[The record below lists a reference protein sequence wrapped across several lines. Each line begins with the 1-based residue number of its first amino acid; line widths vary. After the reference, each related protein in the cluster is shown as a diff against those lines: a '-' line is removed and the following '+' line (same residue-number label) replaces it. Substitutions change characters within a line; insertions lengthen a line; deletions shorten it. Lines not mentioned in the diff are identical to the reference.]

1 MITATYLIHDDK
13 DLVKKR
19 KGLRLIDCRVVHR
32 FAAAWTRAVEKHK
45 GVVQS
50 IEQLEEDERVNTFFG
65 KRLKRALV
73 RISYPSV
80 NFSADFPA
88 ILTTTFGKLSLDG
101 TIKLVDLTFSDEL
114 KRAFPGRALAL
125 TAYAKS
131 LAFLTVRLWWAFLKR
146 SLGVIYNTSPNN

>member
-13 DLVKKR
+13 DLAKKAEGIAL
-19 KGLRLIDCRVVHR
+19 GLTVGSCTDLPQL
-32 FAAAWTRAVEKHK
+32 EQEQLKKHK
-45 GVVQS
+45 GIVDC
-50 IEQLEEDERVNTFFG
+50 IEQLDEDERVNTYFG

-114 KRAFPGRALAL
+114 KRAFPGHALAL
-125 TAYAKS
+125 TAFAKS
-131 LAFLTVRLWWAFLKR
+131 LASLTVRL
-146 SLGVIYNTSPNN
+146 